1 MYRSIPIQWRNALL
15 DNDATHCRYEHIKK
29 HISLLSILIQVQSSH
44 TFSNNDDNQ
53 TTGWYNSV
61 PIKVYLIVFLAN
73 HRCPCTR
80 YCDDSRAILLCSR
93 SCTIFCRR
101 RDSISIT
108 VLPFCAC
115 GFSRSLTK
123 YARVPTVKEKTIS
136 PVLFKATL
144 QPLHFTVCFVADYA
158 FTLRWDIGILQVLT
172 WWKGW
177 RKDSRAAARIVNSS
191 QKSDMS
197 CILWEYQ

>member
-1 MYRSIPIQWRNALL
+1 MTQCFVGWWCN
-15 DNDATHCRYEHIKK
+15 T
-29 HISLLSILIQVQSSH
+29 LSIWTHKESHLTTQSLFKYNH
-44 TFSNNDDNQ
+44 PTPFQ
-53 TTGWYNSV
+53 TMTTIKQRGDNSV
-61 PIKVYLIVFLAN
+61 PIKVYLVVFLAN
-73 HRCPCTR
+73 HRCPCAR